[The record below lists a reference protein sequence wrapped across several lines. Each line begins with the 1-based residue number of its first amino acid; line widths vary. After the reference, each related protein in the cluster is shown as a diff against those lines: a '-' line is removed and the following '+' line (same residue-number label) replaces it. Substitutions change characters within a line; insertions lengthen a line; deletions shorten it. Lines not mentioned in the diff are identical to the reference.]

1 MAAERS
7 RKDPS
12 PEFAG
17 CELLLPAGS
26 YEALETAVY
35 FGADAVYVGGPFMQL
50 RSGSAA
56 FGMDDLARSAAHCHE
71 RGVKLY
77 VTVNCFALEDELPRL
92 GDYAKSL
99 YALGADA
106 AIVSDPGVIDV
117 IKSAEPDLPVH
128 VSTQANIQNSAAA
141 RVFFNMGA
149 SRVVLGR
156 EMTLSD
162 IARLRENTPPE
173 LEIETFVHGAM
184 CMAYSGRC
192 LISSYMNGRSGNR
205 GECTQPCR
213 WMYRIVEEKRPGQ
226 VFEVVEDSGS
236 TAFFSS
242 HDLNCI
248 SFLDRIAAAGVRSFK
263 VEGRMKSPYYVA
275 TVANAYRR
283 RMDGFS
289 DTGALDEELDR
300 ASHRPYS
307 SGFYFGHEK
316 YDPHNDG
323 QYRSSGKFV
332 AVVKQRTGEGEY
344 LIEMRNRF
352 AAGEELEILSPYSFG
367 GTVTVESIADL
378 DGNGKSEAILPCEQV
393 VVRCGSGLHAGDML
407 RRRLD

>member
-1 MAAERS
+1 M
-7 RKDPS
+7 
-12 PEFAG
+12 
-17 CELLLPAGS
+17 PAGS
-26 YEALETAVY
+26 FEALETAVY
-35 FGADAVYVGGPFMQL
+35 FGADAVYAGGPFMQL
-50 RSGSAA
+50 RSEGAA
-56 FGMDDLARSAAHCHE
+56 FDSGALESAVSYCHE

-77 VTVNCFALEDELPRL
+77 VTVNCFAREDELSLL
-92 GDYAKSL
+92 GDYARSL
-99 YALGADA
+99 CAMGADA
-106 AIVSDPGVIDV
+106 AIVSDLGVID
-117 IKSAEPDLPVH
+117 IFKKAAPDLPVH

-141 RVFFNMGA
+141 RAFYNMGA

-156 EMTLSD
+156 EMTLDD
-162 IARLRENTPPE
+162 IARLRADTPPE

-192 LISSYMNGRSGNR
+192 LISSFMNGRSGNR

-213 WMYRIVEEKRPGQ
+213 WMYRVVEEKRPGQ
-226 VFEVVEDSGS
+226 VFEVVEDSES

-248 SFLDRIAAAGVRSFK
+248 SFLDKIAAAGVRSFK

-283 RMDGFS
+283 RMDGFC
-289 DTGALDEELDR
+289 DIAALDTELDR

-307 SGFYFGHEK
+307 SGFYFGYEK

-332 AVVKQRTGEGEY
+332 AVVLGGSDGNYTV
-344 LIEMRNRF
+344 EMRNRF
-352 AAGEELEILSPYSFG
+352 AAGEELEILSPRSLG
-367 GTVTVESIADL
+367 KTVNVGSITDL
-378 DGNGKSEAILPCEQV
+378 DGNGKSEAILPCERV
-393 VVRCGSGLHAGDML
+393 LISCDAELHAGDML
-407 RRRLD
+407 RRRLP